1 MRCIKTATI
10 CAALLGGATQA
21 APDSALEDVLVT
33 GTFAPQL
40 ALTSSVSVLDSQQI
54 KALNKTTVA
63 DLLKTLPGLLV
74 EEQGGPGGLTAVS
87 IRGGESNFTLV
98 LVDGV
103 AVNDPTNFRGGSFDF
118 ANLNPNTVDRIE
130 VVRGAQSAIYG
141 SDALAGVINIITRR
155 VETGHSQAVYAEGGQ
170 DDYSDVGASALGT
183 FVRVMVPISVSS
195 RPRFSPVSK
204 SIISSP
210 SA

>member
-1 MRCIKTATI
+1 MKASDAGGAIGGVRGKQLLCA
-10 CAALLGGATQA
+10 CAALVAVAGNA
-21 APDSALEDVLVT
+21 AAESPALETVLVT
-33 GTFAPQL
+33 GTFAPQE
-40 ALTSSVSVLDSQQI
+40 ALTSSVSVLDARQI
-54 KALNKTTVA
+54 QALNKTTLA

-103 AVNDPTNFRGGSFDF
+103 PVNDPTNFRGGSFDF
-118 ANLNPNTVDRIE
+118 ANLNPGMIDRIE

-155 VETGHSQAVYAEGGQ
+155 PV
-170 DDYSDVGASALGT
+170 
-183 FVRVMVPISVSS
+183 
-195 RPRFSPVSK
+195 RPRTVGVCRGGGT
-204 SIISSP
+204 
-210 SA
+210 